1 MIKRLF
7 KKPFSFLKQ
16 FYRNLFLGRQVEAIF
31 DKNCSV
37 ASLSTLQKVNSVG
50 QEYDIFYVQTRIRL
64 CAHIVEKSL
73 RISAKRSRYQQF
85 VCELAERLR
94 NYRGPN
100 IVSIGSARNIL
111 QKYEDKYGL

>member
-16 FYRNLFLGRQVEAIF
+16 FYRNLFWSRQVEVIF
-31 DKNCSV
+31 DKNCNA

-50 QEYDIFYVQTRIRL
+50 QEYDIFYIQTRIRL

-73 RISAKRSRYQQF
+73 RVSAKRSGYQQF
-85 VCELAERLR
+85 VYELAERLR
-94 NYRGPN
+94 NYRGSN
-100 IVSIGSARNIL
+100 IVSIESARNIL